1 MNLPFGMTED
11 ERWLALALD
20 AMDKKRA
27 LAITEGDILGQA
39 ECDGWFQTHAA
50 AIRPIRD
57 KIEAAEFDGP

>member
-1 MNLPFGMTED
+1 MILPPGLSSD

-27 LAITEGDILGQA
+27 LAVSENDLLAQA
-39 ECDGWFQTHAA
+39 EVDGWFHTHAA

-57 KIEAAEFDGP
+57 KIEAAEFDA